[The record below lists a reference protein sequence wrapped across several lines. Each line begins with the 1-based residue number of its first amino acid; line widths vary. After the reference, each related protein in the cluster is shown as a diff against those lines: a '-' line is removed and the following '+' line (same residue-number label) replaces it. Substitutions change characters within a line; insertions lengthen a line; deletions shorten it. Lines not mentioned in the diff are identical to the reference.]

1 MLGCQGMG
9 MHTVPKRHALC
20 LLNMET
26 YAEASAL
33 GSERTDDG
41 GMLLSFRGLNSGLMC
56 RDLHEENL
64 QLGIANLGS

>member
-41 GMLLSFRGLNSGLMC
+41 GMLLSGLMC